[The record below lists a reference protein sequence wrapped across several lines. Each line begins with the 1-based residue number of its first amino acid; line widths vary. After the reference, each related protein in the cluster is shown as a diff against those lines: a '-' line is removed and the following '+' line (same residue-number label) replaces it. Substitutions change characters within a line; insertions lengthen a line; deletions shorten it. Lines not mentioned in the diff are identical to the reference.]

1 MIYLAIIYVAFFIW
15 FIYALRN
22 APQMDDNGNFITKT
36 KNNGRTKK
44 TKRTA

>member
-1 MIYLAIIYVAFFIW
+1 MIYLALIYLIFFIW
-15 FIYALRN
+15 MAYTIN
-22 APQMDDNGNFITKT
+22 SAPQIDDNGNFITKT